1 MSICQFFKVRGEEE
15 KTCFG
20 QVSSLKGKESTV
32 VNEIVEKALNET
44 GKRGKYNKYSPEDHA
59 KIGKYAAENGASKAA
74 RHYSKVMGFTINEST
89 VRKMKSDYL
98 EKLKAVSRASGHDVV
113 PSITSLPNK
122 HQGRPLLL
130 GEEIDSAVR
139 NVIEGLGRNKAVVN
153 TRIVMA
159 VGEGVIRARNPVKL
173 CATEHRITNGWAKS
187 ILKRMGFS
195 KRKGTNAGKI
205 TVAHF
210 EEVKECFMADIQAE
224 VIMNEIPDDLT
235 VNWDQ
240 TPLHIVPTGD
250 WTMHRKGEK
259 IIPLANLDDKRQI
272 TAVFAVSINGNYFL
286 PQLIYQG
293 KTICCHPKIA
303 APTG

>member
-1 MSICQFFKVRGEEE
+1 
-15 KTCFG
+15 
-20 QVSSLKGKESTV
+20 
-32 VNEIVEKALNET
+32 
-44 GKRGKYNKYSPEDHA
+44 
-59 KIGKYAAENGASKAA
+59 
-74 RHYSKVMGFTINEST
+74 
-89 VRKMKSDYL
+89 
-98 EKLKAVSRASGHDVV
+98 
-113 PSITSLPNK
+113 
-122 HQGRPLLL
+122 
-130 GEEIDSAVR
+130 
-139 NVIEGLGRNKAVVN
+139 
-153 TRIVMA
+153 MA
-159 VGEGVIRARNPVKL
+159 VGEGVIRACNPVKL